1 MIYTIETILNLFPE
15 TSKDEWTLQNR
26 AWVHSSVKIS
36 NTCFIW
42 GGVFRGGEFVGGE
55 FRGGEFRGGVF
66 RGGVFV
72 GGEFRGGVFRG
83 GVFRGGVFRGGM
95 FWSGEFW
102 SGEFMGGEFRGGV
115 FRGGVFRGGEFWSGE
130 LKLQIQGSK
139 HFINSPDGENL
150 KIGREIHPIGY
161 WVENYKV
168 IGKKNNYTKDEIIEY
183 KMYIDLFL
191 KILKKRNNRK
201 NHSRK
206 FKGDI
211 K

>member
-55 FRGGEFRGGVF
+55 FRGGE
-66 RGGVFV
+66 
-72 GGEFRGGVFRG
+72 
-83 GVFRGGVFRGGM
+83 
-95 FWSGEFW
+95 
-102 SGEFMGGEFRGGV
+102 